1 MIAQNRLRNVVLAG
15 LLVALTSP
23 ALAIDTLRVGL
34 FGNVSWSGESA
45 VSGVV
50 TTQPEYKVER
60 HFTEVGSTPG
70 NLIDLTPL
78 QDGRPKVLIK
88 TVVVAAERDLA
99 NIVGQ
104 LSATIMAAIDTIS
117 DVDDISVSQTANLF
131 SVLLTFSAETDLFAA
146 LERVN
151 IAVDLVRPESIAGA
165 DDIVDTNTDPELEC
179 TEESRE
185 FASTSTVTEEWGA
198 CESALGGTGGFRTTC
213 FRVECR
219 DREGGQITMRPGRL
233 AGKAAALARAQQEST
248 IELLPE
254 GINPAVLPVALSPSH
269 VAAGE
274 NVAQRALSWG
284 GRITAPAITNIAR
297 SELQTV
303 LLELIEAGGPEDAF
317 QRKGASGALG
327 TFIVLDLGAPVGVNR
342 IRFYPRNTV
351 QPAPNYAFQSDFL
364 RQFELMLHDGS
375 DLVLDGTGRL
385 VPQLDDYSV
394 LRRSIDNQES
404 VVDVPV
410 SPPQL
415 VRFIRL
421 KAISSFPYEIDELD
435 AFGQGFISRARYLS
449 PVYDLGAPATW
460 GAISWI
466 ERFVNLGSGDEQT
479 AAEIDANCDV
489 SMQEFATAKEIPEIW
504 GQCET
509 VAQNRPGVGYITV
522 WNCYQT
528 VCRDDAGGQTVTP
541 GRKPVALPA
550 ARTAQSSGA
559 DPSRL
564 IIRTRTGNDPT
575 PLLYWARNV
584 ERTTEPE
591 RSLSFSD
598 PLEQLGR
605 DEYLGLTPNLDASP
619 PQVWDRGEITEDRT
633 NWSPW
638 SAPYRTGNLPGG
650 EQVLSPGPRR
660 YIQFSMEFENDLID
674 ATKMVE
680 QLAIEYLQPP
690 IADDLIAEIFPRE
703 VDSFETVPFTYAVRA
718 LMGIPGVRGFD
729 RLQVST
735 PTRILGIDQI
745 QILDD
750 SPEERVLDSHDISA
764 DISVS
769 PTGTIQLVLADG
781 SEHPLPYLTVSTS
794 GDTFGIESVDDGGF
808 AVRFPSVT
816 RPTGGGDRLVK
827 IGFRSRVLLYSTVF
841 RGEARF
847 SGEAGTVQRVTP
859 GNASFLGEGDL
870 PTASGITVLSPAI
883 TRGSLVGAL
892 QLAPNPFSPN
902 GDGIN
907 DALGIS
913 YDITSVTR
921 AADVT
926 VRVLDLSG
934 RLVRE
939 LFRGENLSGHYDSG
953 LQAELLWDGRNAGG
967 DLVPPGIYLLH
978 VSVEGDARDGTQ
990 MRTVAVVY

>member
-1 MIAQNRLRNVVLAG
+1 MIGYNRIRNVVLAA

-23 ALAIDTLRVGL
+23 AQAIDTLRVGL

-45 VSGVV
+45 IAGVV
-50 TTQPEYKVER
+50 TTPPEYKVER
-60 HFTEVGSTPG
+60 NFTEVGSTPG
-70 NLIDLTPL
+70 NLIDLSLL

-88 TVVVAAERDLA
+88 TVVVGAERDRDNVVA
-99 NIVGQ
+99 Q
-104 LSATIMAAIDTIS
+104 LTATIMAAIDTIS
-117 DVDDISVSQTANLF
+117 NVDDISVSQTANLF

-151 IAVDLVRPESIAGA
+151 AAVDLVRPESVAGV
-165 DDIVDTNTDPELEC
+165 DDMVDTGTNPELQC
-179 TEESRE
+179 TEESRDFE
-185 FASTSTVTEEWGA
+185 SSSSISDEWGA
-198 CESALGGTGGFRTTC
+198 CEGTLVPSGGIRNTC
-213 FRVECR
+213 YRVECR
-219 DREGGQITMRPGRL
+219 DRDSGQITMTPGRL
-233 AGKAAALARAQQEST
+233 TGKAAGLARVHQQST
-248 IELLPE
+248 IERLPE

-269 VAAGE
+269 VLAGE

-284 GRITAPAITNIAR
+284 GRITAPAITNVAR
-297 SELQTV
+297 SELETV
-303 LLELIEAGGPEDAF
+303 LLELIAPGGPEDAF

-351 QPAPNYAFQSDFL
+351 QPAPNYAFQNDFL

-375 DLVLDGTGRL
+375 NLVLDGTGRL
-385 VPQLDDYSV
+385 VPQLADYSV

-404 VVDVPV
+404 IVDVPV
-410 SPPQL
+410 SPPRL

-421 KAISSFPYEIDELD
+421 KAISSFPYEIDELE

-449 PVYDLGAPATW
+449 PVYDLGSPSTW
-460 GAISWI
+460 GAIRWI
-466 ERFVNLGSGDEQT
+466 ERFVDLGSGDEKT

-489 SMQEFATAKEIPEIW
+489 SMQEFATAEEIPETW

-528 VCRDDAGGQTVTP
+528 VCRDETGGQTVTA
-541 GRKPVALPA
+541 GRKPVAMPA
-550 ARTAQSSGA
+550 ARAAQASR
-559 DPSRL
+559 DKPSRL

-584 ERTTEPE
+584 ERTTEPP
-591 RSLSFSD
+591 RSFSLAN
-598 PLEQLGR
+598 PSQQMER
-605 DEYLGLTPNLDASP
+605 NEYLKLAPNLDASP
-619 PQVWDRGEITEDRT
+619 PLVWDRGEITEDRT

-638 SAPYRTGNLPGG
+638 SAPYRTGSLPGG
-650 EQVLSPGPRR
+650 EQILSPGPRR
-660 YIQFSMEFENDLID
+660 YIQFSIEFENDLID
-674 ATKMVE
+674 ATNMIE
-680 QLAIEYLQPP
+680 QLSIEYLQPP

-703 VDSFETVPFTYAVRA
+703 VNSFETVPFTYAVRA
-718 LMGIPGVRGFD
+718 LMGIPGVRGLD
-729 RLQVST
+729 RIRVST

-750 SPEERVLDSHDISA
+750 SPAERVLDSADLSA
-764 DISVS
+764 DIAVS
-769 PTGTIQLVLADG
+769 PAGVIRLVLADG
-781 SEHPLPYLTVSTS
+781 SEHPLPYLTVSAS

-808 AVRFPSVT
+808 SVRFPTVT

-859 GNASFLGEGDL
+859 GNATFLGEGDL
-870 PTASGITVLSPAI
+870 PTDSGITVLSPAI

-892 QLAPNPFSPN
+892 ELTPNPFSPN

-907 DALGIS
+907 DNLAIS
-913 YDITSVTR
+913 YDITAVTR

-934 RLVRE
+934 RLVKE
-939 LFRGENLSGHYDSG
+939 LFRGESPSGHYDSG
-953 LQAELLWDGRNAGG
+953 LQAELLWDGRDAGG
-967 DLVPPGIYLLH
+967 GLVPPGIYLLH
-978 VSVEGDARDGTQ
+978 VSVEGDARSGRQ